1 MGGGKKPNKQSSTIF
16 TALPS
21 RALSGMGAHRKIRAA
36 CLQMPRCGITR
47 ASSKQGSPQWTAPS
61 SPGPADSHT
70 HSPQPQHTTPS
81 LLHKAAAC
89 HSPCWCC
96 CQLHCDS
103 PIGHITHY
111 IITRTDLAN
120 ANTVLCGRMTLG
132 KKTGKYNKQRFSPR
146 KYLETTIQGRDART
160 SLVNSNI
167 AADLDWEKCLFRNAI
182 YTWTKGL
189 IS

>member
-1 MGGGKKPNKQSSTIF
+1 MGGGKNPTSKAAPFS
-16 TALPS
+16 LPCHQGHFLAWEHTGRS
-21 RALSGMGAHRKIRAA
+21 EQHVCKCPGAAS
-36 CLQMPRCGITR
+36 PR
-47 ASSKQGSPQWTAPS
+47 WTAPS

-70 HSPQPQHTTPS
+70 HSTRPQHTTPS

-111 IITRTDLAN
+111 IITHTDLAN